1 MAAGYARRLLLR
13 RPNTLCGRSGRG
25 VHASAGAIRRRW
37 RLPFAARYRAIDGA
51 TTRQKGASQ
60 QRTAAGVAREALVGG
75 MPMLAI
81 VAHLSLVDANGLA
94 AIVAVLGEHRVEAE
108 QAVGLPLAHYVA
120 LPAQLLVALVA
131 GKVVH
136 VPGTSLG
143 LGALVRQDNLQER
156 RVL

>member
-1 MAAGYARRLLLR
+1 
-13 RPNTLCGRSGRG
+13 
-25 VHASAGAIRRRW
+25 
-37 RLPFAARYRAIDGA
+37 
-51 TTRQKGASQ
+51 
-60 QRTAAGVAREALVGG
+60 

-94 AIVAVLGEHRVEAE
+94 TIVAVLGEHRVKAE
-108 QAVGLPLAHYVA
+108 QAIGLPLPHDVA

-143 LGALVRQDNLQER
+143 LGALVRQDNLRER